1 MSSSVV
7 PLDVL
12 LKISPDHLL
21 LSLLA
26 RCGLSLPPSVAD
38 TNDHILS
45 TLRIVA
51 AIERAATAVRDCVVA
66 SLHRIAR
73 LVDAA
78 GRQAL
83 RRANDALARPIS
95 VLRLSNAPAHCA
107 LWAYLHHRELFD
119 AAVRL
124 RETSVQFHER
134 MPLEVLREPLPAP
147 DGMAVNRVRLFEAT
161 LLDEATG
168 GEIAIRAPA
177 DDTQLSVLDLL
188 DHWMPNENPMRQG
201 RFRVIAAKLGIEF
214 FPEPGQMAG
223 RSVLLALKRR
233 GGSNLSELDAG
244 TRAQCESWLRRWW
257 QMPGVDAQVTAT
269 L

>member
-1 MSSSVV
+1 
-7 PLDVL
+7 LDVL
-12 LKISPDHLL
+12 LKFSPDHLL

-26 RCGLSLPPSVAD
+26 RCGLSLPPSV
-38 TNDHILS
+38 TNTDDHILS

-66 SLHRIAR
+66 SLRRIAR
-73 LVDAA
+73 LVDAV

-83 RRANDALARPIS
+83 RR
-95 VLRLSNAPAHCA
+95 A

-124 RETSVQFHER
+124 RETSIQCHER

-147 DGMAVNRVRLFEAT
+147 DGMAVNRVCLFEAT

-177 DDTQLSVLDLL
+177 DDARLSVLDLL
-188 DHWMPNENPMRQG
+188 DNWMPIENPMRQG

-214 FPEPGQMAG
+214 FPEPGQMTG

-257 QMPGVDAQVTAT
+257 QIPGVDAQVTTT